1 MSPLKRKGASDLAKG
16 LAVAVVFFAAV
27 EAAVKL
33 AYSARNWLVTYIPLV
48 YATGDQYIVPPWL
61 ESFRLLEED
70 KAFIWKNRPNVR
82 RRYVDVYS
90 PSHTEEE
97 RRSLERRF
105 LPRLPDSLKRNPRW
119 EISTNSRGFRTAEF
133 AKVKPPGTFRIVCLG
148 DSWTFGSNVDQNE
161 AYPQQLTALLERNFP
176 RASFEV
182 LNLGVM
188 GYSSYQGLQLLKRQ
202 AFDFDPDLVLIGF
215 AMNDSHVSGYRDK
228 DMQGYKE
235 SRTVAIGVVR
245 LLQKSEIYKL
255 LSYLTRSLMEKPKSI
270 GEQLKASVDA
280 GRGGDILDMPGD
292 QNYEQFEAWTRV
304 PLNDYEK
311 NIVEMIKLA
320 REHGAGVIL
329 LFNELWRN
337 NPYRAALEKISSAE
351 GVPLVDSSALI
362 AERRKRIEEELEK
375 KLALVP
381 DKHSARSGNDE
392 VEVVFRVYSEG
403 YPVPEAMYIV
413 GNHSK
418 LGNAPNQIRMYDDGT
433 HGDQRA
439 GDRVWSYAAR
449 FPSGT
454 DLFYV
459 YTNSGREGKWEG
471 LDLPAIRGFKVAG
484 RKERTIYRPIESFG
498 KLTMQADNWHTNA
511 EGYDLIANALL
522 RTLKREPK
530 VNDYLRGIDALR

>member
-1 MSPLKRKGASDLAKG
+1 LTRKAAFNDAAKG
-16 LAVAVVFFAAV
+16 LVIAMVFFASV
-27 EAAVKL
+27 EALVKI
-33 AYSARNWLVTYIPLV
+33 AYSARNLLVPYIPLV

-61 ESFRLLEED
+61 EGFRLLEED
-70 KAFIWKNRPNVR
+70 KTFIWKNRPNVR
-82 RRYVDVYS
+82 RRYVDIYS

-105 LPRLPDSLKRNPRW
+105 LPHLPDSLKRNPKW
-119 EISTNSRGFRTAEF
+119 EISTNSAGFRSAEF

-161 AYPQQLTALLERNFP
+161 AYPQQLMALLERNFP
-176 RASFEV
+176 RANFEV

-188 GYSSYQGLQLLKRQ
+188 GYSSYQGLRLLKRQ
-202 AFDFDPDLVLIGF
+202 ALDLQPDLVLIGF

-228 DMQGYKE
+228 EMQDHKE
-235 SRTVAIGVVR
+235 SRTAATTVVR
-245 LLQKSEIYKL
+245 LAQKSELYKL
-255 LSYLTRSLMEKPKSI
+255 LSYLMRSMMEKPTSI
-270 GEQLKASVDA
+270 GEQLKASA
-280 GRGGDILDMPGD
+280 TTGRGGDILDMPGE

-304 PLNDYEK
+304 PLNDYE
-311 NIVEMIKLA
+311 NNVVEMIRLA
-320 REHGAGVIL
+320 RDRGAGVIL

-337 NPYRAALEKISSAE
+337 NPYRFALEKIAAAQ

-362 AERRKRIEEELEK
+362 AENRRKIEEDLEK
-375 KLALVP
+375 KLGLVP
-381 DKHSARSGNDE
+381 DKQPLRFGNDE

-413 GNHSK
+413 GNHPK
-418 LGNAPNQIRMYDDGT
+418 LGNLAPNRIRMYDDGT

-439 GDRVWSYAAR
+439 GDRVWSYAAT

-471 LDLPAIRGFKVAG
+471 LDLPAVRGFKVAG
-484 RKERTIYRPIESFG
+484 MKERTAYRAIESFG
-498 KLTMQADNWHTNA
+498 KLAMQADNWHTNA
-511 EGYDLIANALL
+511 AGYELIANELL

-530 VNDYLRGIDALR
+530 ANDYLRGIAVSR

>member
-1 MSPLKRKGASDLAKG
+1 LTRKAVFNDAAKG
-16 LAVAVVFFAAV
+16 LVIAVVFFAAV
-27 EAAVKL
+27 EALVKL
-33 AYSARNWLVTYIPLV
+33 AYSARNRLVTYIPLV

-61 ESFRLLEED
+61 EGFRLLEED
-70 KAFIWKNRPNVR
+70 KTFIWKNRPNVR

-105 LPRLPDSLKRNPRW
+105 LPRLPDSLKRNPKW
-119 EISTNSRGFRTAEF
+119 EISTNSGGFRTAEF
-133 AKVKPPGTFRIVCLG
+133 AKVKPSGTFRIVCLG
-148 DSWTFGSNVDQNE
+148 DSWTFGSNVDQDK
-161 AYPQQLTALLERNFP
+161 AYPQQLTALLERNSP
-176 RASFEV
+176 RANFEV

-202 AFDFDPDLVLIGF
+202 ALDFDPDLVLIGF
-215 AMNDSHVSGYRDK
+215 AMNDSHVSGYQDK

-235 SRTVAIGVVR
+235 SRTAATTVVR
-245 LLQKSEIYKL
+245 LAQKSEIYKL
-255 LSYLTRSLMEKPKSI
+255 LNYLTRSLMETPKSI
-270 GEQLKASVDA
+270 GEQLKASA
-280 GRGGDILDMPGD
+280 TTGRGGDILDMPEG
-292 QNYEQFEAWTRV
+292 QSYEQFEAWTRV

-320 REHGAGVIL
+320 RERGAGVVL

-337 NPYRAALEKISSAE
+337 NPYRIALEKISAAQR
-351 GVPLVDSSALI
+351 VPLVDSSALI
-362 AERRKRIEEELEK
+362 AENRRRIEEELEK
-375 KLALVP
+375 KLGLVP
-381 DKHSARSGNDE
+381 DKQSARFGNNE
-392 VEVVFRVYSEG
+392 VEVVFRVYSEA

-413 GNHSK
+413 GSHPK
-418 LGNAPNQIRMYDDGT
+418 LGNLAPNQIRMYDDGT

-439 GDRVWSYAAR
+439 GDRVWSYAATFR
-449 FPSGT
+449 SGT
-454 DLFYV
+454 DVFYV

-484 RKERTIYRPIESFG
+484 MKERTIYRPIESFG
-498 KLTMQADNWHTNA
+498 KLPMQADNWHTNA